1 VAHPWVPGDD
11 RSVKLADLFSAPC
24 PIIGSI
30 ALQPLPGSPRYE
42 GTWEGVVAR
51 AVEDARVLEAGGVDG
66 LTIENMGDAPFFKS
80 EVPPETVA
88 AMGRVLTELRRQT
101 ALPLGVNVLR
111 NAGRAA
117 LALAHAFG
125 ANFVRI
131 NVLTEAVVADQGL
144 IEGIAA
150 EVMRARRLMGAEGI
164 AVFADVHVKHAA
176 PIVARP
182 IRESALDAVE
192 RGLADVLVVSGSRTG
207 EAPSLDDLG
216 AVREVAE
223 VVIGSGLTPRNAPEL
238 LGAADGAI
246 VATALRGGGDLR
258 NPVDPERL
266 ESLMDAVRSVRTG
279 RRHHAAEE

>member
-1 VAHPWVPGDD
+1 MIVA
-11 RSVKLADLFSAPC
+11 VKLADLFSTPR

-30 ALQPLPGSPRYE
+30 ALRPLPGSPRFE
-42 GTWEGVVAR
+42 SPWQAVIDR
-51 AVEDARVLEAGGVDG
+51 AMDDALVLERGGVDG
-66 LTIENMGDAPFFKS
+66 LSIENMGDAPFFKS

-88 AMGRVLTELRRQT
+88 AMGRVLSELRRQSS
-101 ALPLGVNVLR
+101 LPLGVNVLR

-117 LALAHAFG
+117 LALAQSFG
-125 ANFVRI
+125 AQFVRI

-176 PIVARP
+176 PVVVRP

-207 EAPSLDDLG
+207 EPPSADDLA

-223 VVIGSGLTPRNAPEL
+223 VVIGSGLTPQNAPVL
-238 LGAADGAI
+238 LDAADGAI
-246 VATALRGGGDLR
+246 VATALRGDGDLR
-258 NPVDPERL
+258 NPVDAERL
-266 ESLMDAVRSVRTG
+266 ESLMDAVRRVRSG
-279 RRHHAAEE
+279 RSG